1 MDPVSLLEE
10 LIGIDSVN
18 VSMGGRG
25 EAAIAERVG
34 TILRGL
40 GCAVAVL
47 EVEPGQPNVIATL
60 GGDPALP
67 VLMLQAHLD
76 TVLQPMVP
84 LTVKRIDGRVYGRGA
99 CDTKGSL
106 AAMIAA
112 VERFASRDRRPT
124 VVLAGVMDEEAFMT
138 GSLAL
143 LDQIPKIDAAIV
155 GEPTSLVPVR
165 AHNGLVRFRIVARGR
180 SAHTSRAHL
189 GVNAVTAAARVVL
202 AIEANLG
209 PRLASRLHPLTGA
222 ALVTPSVIRGGSAVN
237 LVPEWC
243 EIEVDRRLA
252 PGEDP
257 QAALAEID
265 AVLEELRAAGDDVV
279 REAPTALK
287 PGLETPADHPL
298 IRAAEAAATAMA
310 GRPVTAIGV
319 PYGTDAAN
327 LSGIGGIPCVV
338 LGPGSIDQAHSANE
352 WIAVEEVER
361 AVDLYVCVIDEFVAG
376 ADR

>member
-1 MDPVSLLEE
+1 MDAVSLLEE
-10 LIGIDSVN
+10 LTAIDSVN
-18 VSMGGRG
+18 VAMGGRG
-25 EAAIAERVG
+25 EAVIAEHVG

-47 EVEPGQPNVIATL
+47 DVEPGRPNVIATL
-60 GGDPALP
+60 RGDPGLP
-67 VLMLQAHLD
+67 VLMLLAHLD

-84 LTVKRIDGRVYGRGA
+84 LAVKRIDGRVYGRGA
-99 CDTKGSL
+99 SDTKGSL
-106 AAMIAA
+106 AAMISA

-165 AHNGLVRFRIVARGR
+165 AHNGLVRFRIVVRGR

-189 GVNAVTAAARVVL
+189 GINAVTAAARVVL
-202 AIEANLG
+202 AIDERLR
-209 PRLASRLHPLTGA
+209 PRVAARVHPLTGA

-265 AVLEELRAAGDDVV
+265 GLLDELRAAGDDVI

-287 PGLETPADHPL
+287 PGLETTAWPL
-298 IRAAEAAATAMA
+298 PKRRFA
-310 GRPVTAIGV
+310 G
-319 PYGTDAAN
+319 
-327 LSGIGGIPCVV
+327 
-338 LGPGSIDQAHSANE
+338 E
-352 WIAVEEVER
+352 
-361 AVDLYVCVIDEFVAG
+361 
-376 ADR
+376 